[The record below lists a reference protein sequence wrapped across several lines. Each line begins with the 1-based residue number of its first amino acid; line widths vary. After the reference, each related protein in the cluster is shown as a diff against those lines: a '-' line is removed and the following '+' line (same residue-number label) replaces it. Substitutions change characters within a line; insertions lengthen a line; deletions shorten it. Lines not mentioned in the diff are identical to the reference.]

1 MKKSPFFSI
10 LVVFFIVMS
19 SFISHVSSS
28 EEEEQLYKISG
39 EVFAS
44 DGSQAGDTFIKLV
57 PRDSIQTGNEG
68 SYEITDVAP
77 GEHTIRAYF
86 LENGH
91 TTSYRKIYVEEDMIL
106 DWYEG
111 HNWVTIEMFDDVGK
125 YVENN
130 SMSRIEL
137 IESNQSKTLVNGRAE
152 FGPFEIGEYYTLRAY
167 YGEIDHSTYD
177 VHFRMEGSTPND
189 FDFKHGM
196 NSRYGYITSSNG
208 EAMSGITVSNGTFE
222 TITNED
228 GFFILNNLEVGS
240 TQSFTFKSGNI
251 EVAPPQTVDIVS
263 GTGWMNVSAPE
274 KVRYPEAP
282 KFSTETQT
290 VLLSMLPIDI
300 AWKGGDNT
308 LFYTL
313 TSNGVEVYEGFSDSF
328 TFNTDEAGIFE
339 FQIGAT
345 NTNGT
350 TNSTQKL
357 LLLVLPEQS
366 SDDLWKSGM
375 SWDYQIQYSPA
386 SVSLDADGIHN
397 AKYTV
402 LGKEKVIDAYGVE
415 KDTFVLRKND
425 EYHLEREK
433 SYQWIDCGNLLPLK
447 TYWED
452 DPSSSSYFQE
462 GTLGWNFTDDQGK
475 QVDMLGYEE
484 NISLH
489 FNRTNIIGVPGHP
502 DGYDD
507 TMNVVNIQHDV
518 QVITPAGEFST
529 TYVSIM
535 DTNDGILSWELW
547 YNDTVKNW
555 VKKIDRLPGSHAEKV
570 EYNLTSFYIP
580 LVPQFITEDNGNY
593 VVNDYKIEWS
603 SFEEAETY
611 NLLQNG
617 ELVYSGN
624 STFFNFVN
632 QIDGNYKYELYAIL
646 SSEASI
652 KSDSISINVNFVP
665 ETPIIITESQT
676 IKQGESINIS
686 WIYNEEVIWY
696 SVILENEEGNKI
708 EIYNG
713 TNNFVLIDDLD
724 LGQNRLR
731 VKAQLSDGKISDLSD
746 SLFISVDRNSQDSP
760 MLSPIF
766 LFAIL
771 VVISIF
777 RNRKEVK

>member
-1 MKKSPFFSI
+1 MKKSPFFSL

-19 SFISHVSSS
+19 SFTSHVSSS
-28 EEEEQLYKISG
+28 EEEGQLYKISG

-44 DGSQAGDTFIKLV
+44 DGSQAGDTFIKLI
-57 PRDSIQTGNEG
+57 PRDSVQTGNEG

-106 DWYEG
+106 DWHEG
-111 HNWVTIEMFDDVGK
+111 HNWVTIEMFDDVGE

-130 SMSRIEL
+130 SLSRIEL

-196 NSRYGYITSSNG
+196 NSKYGYITSSNG

-251 EVAPPQTVDIVS
+251 EVAPPQTVDIIS

-328 TFNTDEAGIFE
+328 IFNTDEAGIFE

-375 SWDYQIQYSPA
+375 SWDYQIRYSPA
-386 SVSLDADGIHN
+386 SVSLDVDGIHN

-402 LGKEKVIDAYGVE
+402 LGKEKVIDAYGDE

-462 GTLGWNFTDDQGK
+462 GTLGWNFTNDQGQ
-475 QVDMLGYEE
+475 QVDLLGYEE

-507 TMNVVNIQHDV
+507 TMNLVNIQHGV

-529 TYVSIM
+529 TYISII

-652 KSDSISINVNFVP
+652 KSDSININVNFVP

-676 IKQGESINIS
+676 IKEGQSINIS
-686 WIYNEEVIWY
+686 WTYNEDIIWY
-696 SVILENEEGNKI
+696 LVILENEEGNKK

-713 TNNFVLIDDLD
+713 TDNFILIEDLD
-724 LGQNRLR
+724 LGQNRIR

-746 SLFISVDRNSQDSP
+746 SLFISVDRNSEDSP

-771 VVISIF
+771 LAISIF

>member
-1 MKKSPFFSI
+1 MKKSHFFS
-10 LVVFFIVMS
+10 LLLVFFLV
-19 SFISHVSSS
+19 ISNFTSDFSSS
-28 EEEEQLYKISG
+28 EEDGQLYKISG

-44 DGSQAGDTFIKLV
+44 DGSQAGNTFIKLV
-57 PRDSIQTGNEG
+57 PRDSVQTGNEG

-111 HNWVTIEMFDDVGK
+111 HNWVTIEMFDDVGE
-125 YVENN
+125 YVGNN

-137 IESNQSKTLVNGRAE
+137 IESNHSKTLVNGRAE
-152 FGPFEIGEYYTLRAY
+152 FGPFEIGEYYTLRAH
-167 YGEIDHSTYD
+167 YGEIDNSTQY

-251 EVAPPQTVDIVS
+251 EVASPQTVNIVS
-263 GTGWMNVSAPE
+263 GTGWMNVSTPE

-282 KFSTETQT
+282 QFLTETQT

-300 AWKGGDNT
+300 AWEGGDNT

-313 TSNGVEVYEGFSDSF
+313 TSNGVDVYEGFSDSF

-357 LLLVLPEQS
+357 LLLVLPQQS

-386 SVSLDADGIHN
+386 SVSLDEAGIHN

-402 LGKEKVIDAYGVE
+402 LGKEKVIDAYGDE

-433 SYQWIDCGNLLPLK
+433 SYQWIDSGNLLPLK

-462 GTLGWNFTDDQGK
+462 GTLGWNFTNEQGK
-475 QVDMLGYEE
+475 QVDLLEYEG

-507 TMNVVNIQHDV
+507 TTNLVNIQHDV

-529 TYVSIM
+529 TYISII
-535 DTNDGILSWELW
+535 DTNDDILSWELW

-676 IKQGESINIS
+676 IKEGESINIS